1 MAVDRRGTACSLL
14 PGELRNPL
22 PFAPFVTTSVLTSPP
37 PKRTF
42 TPAPTL
48 HGPLRFVAELLSLLY
63 LGFIAAIA
71 SLTGASYIF
80 FPELGALAHDVF
92 TRPRGA
98 WAGAPFFL
106 ALTPVATAVIGTAV
120 TTTMPFGYLSML
132 LIVGVSVA
140 LVQLLRSPIAP
151 AISAGVLP
159 LVLGLKSWWYAPAIF
174 VGTALLALLSWAW
187 RAYCIPR
194 MPSVPASRREIVD
207 DLVELAPR
215 RWAWAP
221 ALLAVVVAGVFLVN
235 VTGLRLILFPPLIVV
250 AFEMFGHPSICPWAR
265 RPIRL
270 PIACLLTA
278 AGGFLAVHTFGP
290 GVMTT
295 MVSLALGIGVLRLF
309 DLHVPPALAVA
320 LIPQVIDHP
329 TWLYPVAIAT
339 GTLLVTLI
347 FFPYRWLL
355 LRSAKAG
362 PELAEVSS

>member
-1 MAVDRRGTACSLL
+1 MTTTVFSSL
-14 PGELRNPL
+14 P
-22 PFAPFVTTSVLTSPP
+22 S
-37 PKRTF
+37 KRAF
-42 TPAPTL
+42 TPAPIL

-71 SLTGASYIF
+71 SVTGAPYIF

-98 WAGAPFFL
+98 WASAPFFL
-106 ALTPVATAVIGTAV
+106 ALTPVATAVVGTV
-120 TTTMPFGYLSML
+120 ITTTMPFGYLSML

-140 LVQLLRSPIAP
+140 MVQVLRSPIAP

-159 LVLGLKSWWYAPAIF
+159 LVLELKSWWYALAIL

-187 RAYCIPR
+187 RAHCIPR
-194 MPSVPASRREIVD
+194 MPSVPASHREIVD
-207 DLVELAPR
+207 DLVELTPR
-215 RWAWAP
+215 RWDWAP

-235 VTGLRLILFPPLIVV
+235 MTGLRLILFPPLIVV

-270 PIACLLTA
+270 PIACFLTA

-290 GVMTT
+290 GVVTT
-295 MVSLALGIGVLRLF
+295 MISLAFGIGVLRLF

-329 TWLYPVAIAT
+329 TWLYPVAIT
-339 GTLLVTLI
+339 IGTLLVTI
-347 FFPYRWLL
+347 TFFPYRWLL
-355 LRSAKAG
+355 MRSAKARDR
-362 PELAEVSS
+362 LMAAAAETHPIRGTSSRFS

>member
-1 MAVDRRGTACSLL
+1 MVAHRGPAPFTASLYAL
-14 PGELRNPL
+14 LNPYL
-22 PFAPFVTTSVLTSPP
+22 FVPFVTTTVLTAPP
-37 PKRTF
+37 PTRPF

-63 LGFIAAIA
+63 LGFISAIA
-71 SLTGASYIF
+71 SLTGAPYIF

-98 WAGAPFFL
+98 WASAPFFL
-106 ALTPVATAVIGTAV
+106 ALTPVATAVLGTVVA
-120 TTTMPFGYLSML
+120 TTMPFGYLSML
-132 LIVGVSVA
+132 LIVGVSVVM
-140 LVQLLRSPIAP
+140 VQVLRSPIAP
-151 AISAGVLP
+151 AISAGALP
-159 LVLGLKSWWYAPAIF
+159 LVLELKSWWYAPAILL
-174 VGTALLALLSWAW
+174 GTALLALLSWAW
-187 RAYCIPR
+187 RTYCIPR

-270 PIACLLTA
+270 PIACFLTA
-278 AGGFLAVHTFGP
+278 GGGFLAVDAFGS

-295 MVSLALGIGVLRLF
+295 MISLAFGIGVLRLF

-320 LIPQVIDHP
+320 LIPQVLDHP
-329 TWLYPVAIAT
+329 TWLYPVAIAI
-339 GTLLVTLI
+339 GTLLVTST

-355 LRSAKAG
+355 LRSTKAG
-362 PELAEVSS
+362 NERADATA